1 MSHFRNASFALVAA
15 ATLAGCAS
23 VPSPG
28 PVEITRFHDAAAL
41 AQLGQGTIFVESAPG
56 ADGEGLEIA
65 AYKAAV
71 ASRLAALGFR
81 ETAREEASQ
90 IAQVRLGRHVIT
102 PEGSKRGPV
111 SVGVGGSTGSY
122 GSGVGLGVGINLG
135 GGKNRERIGTDL
147 GVMIRDKASGN
158 TIWEGRASL
167 EVGKGSPLEAPT
179 ANASAITQAF
189 FSELPGNN
197 GESLEVK
204 VSE

>member
-1 MSHFRNASFALVAA
+1 MLKFRNLSFALAAA
-15 ATLAGCAS
+15 ATLAACTS
-23 VPSPG
+23 VPKPG
-28 PVEITRFHDAAAL
+28 PVEVTRFHDAAAL
-41 AQLGQGTIFVESAPG
+41 AQLGQGTIFVETAPG
-56 ADGEGLEIA
+56 EDSDSLEIA

-71 ASRLAALGFR
+71 ASSLAALGYR
-81 ETAREEASQ
+81 EASRDEASQ
-90 IAQVRLGRHVIT
+90 IAQVRLGRHVIA

-122 GSGVGLGVGINLG
+122 GSGVGLGIGINLG

-167 EVGKGSPLEAPT
+167 EVGKGSPLEAPA
-179 ANASAITQAF
+179 ANAAAITQALF
-189 FSELPGNN
+189 RDFPGNN
-197 GESLEVK
+197 GETLEVK

>member
-1 MSHFRNASFALVAA
+1 MSHFRNPSFAFVAA
-15 ATLAGCAS
+15 AMLAGCAT
-23 VPSPG
+23 VPGPG
-28 PVEITRFHDAAAL
+28 PVQITRFHDAAAL
-41 AQLGQGTIFVESAPG
+41 AQLGQGTFFVETAPG
-56 ADGEGLEIA
+56 ENNESLEIA

-71 ASRLAALGFR
+71 ASRLAALGYR

-90 IAQVRLGRHVIT
+90 IAQVRLGRHLIA
-102 PEGSKRGPV
+102 PESGKRGPV

-122 GSGVGLGVGINLG
+122 GSGVGLGIGINLG
-135 GGKNRERIGTDL
+135 GGKNRERVGTDL

-167 EVGKGSPLEAPT
+167 EVSKGSPLEATT
-179 ANASAITQAF
+179 ANAAAITQAL
-189 FSELPGNN
+189 FSEFPGNN